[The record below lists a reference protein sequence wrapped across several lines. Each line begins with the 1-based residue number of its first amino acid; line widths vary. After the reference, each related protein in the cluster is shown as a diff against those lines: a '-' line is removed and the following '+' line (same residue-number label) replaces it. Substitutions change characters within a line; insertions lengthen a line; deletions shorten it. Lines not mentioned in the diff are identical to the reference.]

1 MKQTEMQ
8 PKQWQDTEETTATGT
23 PMPTPS
29 SRNTRKAA
37 FIAAVLVAVSAF
49 LLWHFL
55 LRSRGQ
61 TVQAPPPV
69 TELGEDIAVAPTDTE
84 KTQAPT
90 TATVIVPC
98 SAPLAE
104 SDEALRP
111 RALAVS
117 RHPRL
122 NALLAEGDLIRRF
135 VAAANTVALGESP
148 VKLIESLSPKGSYRV
163 VRQDD
168 RLWTDPAS
176 YRRYDELL
184 SLLLSL
190 SPEACAELYLGFE
203 TQIEET
209 YRDLGTAQSGSFIEV
224 LKKAVAQ
231 LRATPIPPDRIP
243 LLEKTVSFAYADPA
257 FEQVNS
263 AQKQFMRLGPAHL
276 RQLQGKFSLLLDIL
290 LRKKNAATEPLR
302 PPDVSQR

>member
-203 TQIEET
+203 KQIEEA

-302 PPDVSQR
+302 SPDVSQR